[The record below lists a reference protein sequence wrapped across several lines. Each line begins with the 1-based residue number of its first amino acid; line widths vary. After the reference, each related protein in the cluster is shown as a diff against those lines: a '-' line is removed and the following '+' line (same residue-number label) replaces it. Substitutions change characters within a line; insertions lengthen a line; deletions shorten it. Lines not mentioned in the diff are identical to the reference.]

1 MSLEQTICLN
11 KMREKNQMNTFDI
24 IRNSIENVTHHTFN
38 MKILQQILYVVPH
51 FYILKYAEK
60 KNKSTF
66 NINDSFN
73 KDYDL
78 IIGPTATTT
87 AYNQTDSL
95 DDPLKSFLDDVLVN
109 PANMA
114 GLPGLNVPVG
124 FDSCNMPIGMHI
136 IGNDFDEAKMY
147 QLASYIEKELN
158 LNLTPGGEK

>member
-1 MSLEQTICLN
+1 M
-11 KMREKNQMNTFDI
+11 
-24 IRNSIENVTHHTFN
+24 VGA
-38 MKILQQILYVVPH
+38 
-51 FYILKYAEK
+51 YILSGDNAKVYY
-60 KNKSTF
+60 NKAMSVRAAMRDEF
-66 NINDSFN
+66 KRIY

-87 AYNQTDSL
+87 AYNQTDSI
-95 DDPLKSFLDDVLVN
+95 DDPLKSFMDDVLVN

-124 FDSCNMPIGMHI
+124 FDSSNLPIGMHI

-147 QLASYIEKELN
+147 QLASYIEKTLD